1 MNNAGDRPVDGLYIG
16 LMSGTSLDGIDA
28 ALVEFSDGNIALK
41 GFLTY
46 PYPQA
51 LQQALNQL
59 NEQPQASLKS
69 LCQLEH
75 DVAMQFT
82 QATQALLEQT
92 GTASKTVTAIGSHGQ
107 TVFHAPDI
115 PMSLQIGHPAFI
127 AKHTAVTTVAD
138 FRIDDLANGGQGAP
152 LAPAFHRTLF
162 AHAERLAVIN
172 IGGIANISYLSPSD
186 TLGFDT
192 GPGNGL
198 MDDIC
203 RQHFGCDYDAN
214 GQLAAQTEPDNR
226 LLAQLLTDD
235 YFAQPAPKTTGKDY
249 FNQAWL
255 NRQLASFSSEQPTP
269 KALLSTLNQLTV
281 ETLIQGLKTLP
292 EPPTEVLICGGGAE
306 NQTLLNRL
314 QNSLSY
320 PVKTTADY
328 GIHPHAMEAM
338 MCAWLAQQRLLNR
351 AIPLVSIT
359 GAKRDSILGGIWHA

>member
-1 MNNAGDRPVDGLYIG
+1 
-16 LMSGTSLDGIDA
+16 MSGTSLDGVDA
-28 ALVEFSDGNIALK
+28 ALVDLSQTAPNLE
-41 GFLTY
+41 GFFTH
-46 PYPQA
+46 PYPSD
-51 LQQALNQL
+51 LQSALNQL
-59 NEQPQASLKS
+59 NEQPQASLKN

-75 DVAMQFT
+75 EVAMQFI
-82 QATQALLEQT
+82 QASQTLLEQT
-92 GTASKTVTAIGSHGQ
+92 GTPRDAVTAIGSHGQ

-127 AKHTAVTTVAD
+127 AKQMALTTVAD

-162 AHAERLAVIN
+162 SHAEHLAVIN

-214 GQLAAQTEPDNR
+214 GQLAAQTEPDSE
-226 LLAQLLTDD
+226 LLAQLLADD

-255 NRQLASFSSEQPTP
+255 NRQLAYFSSEQPTP

-314 QNSLSY
+314 QAKLNY

-338 MCAWLAQQRLLNR
+338 MCAWLAQQRLLNQPISL
-351 AIPLVSIT
+351 ANIT
-359 GAKRDSILGGIWHA
+359 GAERDSILGGIWHA